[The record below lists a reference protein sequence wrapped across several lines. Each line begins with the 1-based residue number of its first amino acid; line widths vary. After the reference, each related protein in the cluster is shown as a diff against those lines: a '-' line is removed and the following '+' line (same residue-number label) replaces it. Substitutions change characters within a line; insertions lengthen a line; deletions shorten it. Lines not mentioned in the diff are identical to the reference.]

1 MEHTMNTGKGTD
13 LGNSRLLQEEKTG
26 ELLKL
31 LLPVCDD

>member
-1 MEHTMNTGKGTD
+1 MEHIMNIGKGTD
-13 LGNSRLLQEEKTG
+13 LGNSRFLQEEKNG